1 MAEMKGGCLC
11 GAVRFSAANVETA
24 FEVCHCGMCRR
35 WAGSPLFAATA
46 ERVTFENRDS
56 LGVYDSSEWAARGFC
71 SKCGSSLFY
80 YLKPADQLR
89 HVRRR
94 VRRRLRVSPR
104 RRNLHRS
111 QTARLRLRRQPAQTD
126 RSRSPRQVAPSRSRK
141 PPPVESREPL
151 YSGRRPRIIHERRN
165 VSAKS
170 RLGGR
175 AFQDRAKQGCFARS
189 PHGWVHGVPEKPSL
203 PAETSPTTNLNRS

>member
-35 WAGSPLFAATA
+35 WAGSPLFAAAA

-80 YLKPADQLR
+80 YLKPADRYVMCVGAFDDASAFHLAGEIYID
-89 HVRRR
+89 H
-94 VRRRLRVSPR
+94 
-104 RRNLHRS
+104 
-111 QTARLRLRRQPAQTD
+111 
-126 RSRSPRQVAPSRSRK
+126 K
-141 PPPVESREPL
+141 PPGYAFAGDLPKLTEAEVLAKFTPPEP
-151 YSGRRPRIIHERRN
+151 
-165 VSAKS
+165 
-170 RLGGR
+170 
-175 AFQDRAKQGCFARS
+175 
-189 PHGWVHGVPEKPSL
+189 
-203 PAETSPTTNLNRS
+203 